1 MHRDR
6 NPDVT
11 ERSHDVLY
19 RRPVVRTS
27 SRNRSALAGLG
38 LLAAL
43 VAVAAGDTTASRPAD
58 ASVGQQAPELTVQD
72 VDFTEVAQPGHLCA
86 EPLSGAP
93 PRIVALDGG
102 TSPLLDESTLARVEV
117 DDDVAYGD
125 LDGDGRDEAVV
136 HATCAYGANGVV
148 DSVQVWSVRG
158 RLPMLVDTVDG
169 APEEVAEDS
178 AFPPTVLDVDVDGD
192 EVVVTFTHHDDG
204 DPHCCP
210 SRATEVRY
218 ELDGGLE
225 VTGEPTTVDL
235 ETAA

>member
-19 RRPVVRTS
+19 GHPVVRTS

-43 VAVAAGDTTASRPAD
+43 VAVAAGDTGVGRPAD

-72 VDFTEVAQPGHLCA
+72 IDFTEVAQPGSLCA
-86 EPLSGAP
+86 GPLSGTA
-93 PRIVALDGG
+93 PRIIALDGG
-102 TSPLLDESTLARVEV
+102 TSPLLDESTFARLEV
-117 DDDVAYGD
+117 ADDIAYAD

-136 HATCAYGANGVV
+136 HASCTYGANGVE
-148 DSVQVWSVRG
+148 DSVQVWTVRG
-158 RLPMLVDTVDG
+158 RLPMLVDAVSG

-225 VTGEPTTVDL
+225 VTGEPRTVDL
-235 ETAA
+235 ETPA